1 MGSAA
6 GSVGSAWRDTLLVLG
21 EENVVHPRKTIPS
34 TVVVCMKMKEEE
46 EEEGEEEEQ
55 GGGGKEKLPSPLPS
69 GYQDDFPL
77 LLHGFMCNAI
87 IAPSRDKRNLPKE
100 GQRNITTGRA
110 PELLQE
116 TRGTCQKRARETS
129 PLEELQSSFK
139 RPEEPAKRGPEK
151 HHHWKSSRA
160 PSRDQRNLPKE
171 GRRNINNI

>member
-55 GGGGKEKLPSPLPS
+55 GGGGKEKLPKLQSSFKRQEEPAKRGPEKHHHWKS
-69 GYQDDFPL
+69 SR
-77 LLHGFMCNAI
+77 
-87 IAPSRDKRNLPKE
+87 APSRDKRNLPKE

-151 HHHWKSSRA
+151 H
-160 PSRDQRNLPKE
+160 Q
-171 GRRNINNI
+171 